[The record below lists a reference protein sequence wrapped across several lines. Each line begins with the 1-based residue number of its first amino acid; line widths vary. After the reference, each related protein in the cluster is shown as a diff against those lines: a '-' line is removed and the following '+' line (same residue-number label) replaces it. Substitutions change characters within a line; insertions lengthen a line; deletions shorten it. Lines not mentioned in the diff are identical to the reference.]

1 MRRYYLDNVRWMT
14 IVLVAVYHVIYIYDS
29 IVADIGVGPFYASQP
44 WDGLQYVL
52 YPWFMVLLFIV
63 AGMCS
68 RYYLEKHSA
77 KEFLRS
83 RTRKLLVPCTIGLLM
98 FGWVQGYISMAIS
111 DAFLTIPDTVPGF
124 AMYFIM
130 VLSGTGVL
138 WFIQMLWFLS
148 VLLFFIR
155 KFEKGKLYEL
165 SSRINV
171 VGLVLL
177 VIPVYLSGLILNTP
191 IIAVYRFGIYGF
203 TFFLG
208 YFVFAH
214 DEVIDRLSKY
224 AVPLIVAA
232 VVLGVIYVV
241 RHFGDNYA
249 VMPTVNC
256 IPAVA
261 YGWAA
266 CLAILASM
274 KKWGDVTSKFMG
286 FMSKRSF
293 GIYVFHY
300 LPLSATAYVLR
311 KYTSV
316 PALPSYLLVAL
327 AAFAGSFVLYE
338 VISRIPVIRWCVL
351 GIKKEKAPKS
361 VTRRNGGENV

>member
-1 MRRYYLDNVRWMT
+1 MRRYYLDNVRWIT
-14 IVLVAVYHVIYIYDS
+14 IVLVVVYHVIYMYNS
-29 IVADIGVGPFYASQP
+29 VVPDIGIGSFYERQP
-44 WDGLQYVL
+44 WDGIQYIL

-68 RYYLEKHSA
+68 RYYLEKHTA
-77 KEFLRS
+77 KEFMRS
-83 RTRKLLVPCTIGLLM
+83 RTNKLLVPSTIGL
-98 FGWVQGYISMAIS
+98 FVIGWVQGYVSMSIT
-111 DAFLTIPDTVPGF
+111 DAFQTMPDTMPGVIL
-124 AMYFIM
+124 YLIM

-148 VLLFFIR
+148 VLLFFVK

-165 SSRINV
+165 SGRINV
-171 VGLVLL
+171 IGLVLL

-191 IIAVYRFGIYGF
+191 VIAVYRFGIYGF

-214 DEVIDRLSKY
+214 DEVIDGLSKY
-224 AVPLIVAA
+224 AVPFIVVSVILGAVY
-232 VVLGVIYVV
+232 VVL
-241 RHFGDNYA
+241 HFGDNYA

-266 CLAILASM
+266 CLAILSSM
-274 KKWGDVTSKFMG
+274 KKWGNVTSKFME
-286 FMSKRSF
+286 FMSKKSF
-293 GIYVFHY
+293 GLYVFHY
-300 LPLSATAYVLR
+300 LPLSATAYVLH

-316 PALPSYLLVAL
+316 SALPSYLLVAL

-338 VISRIPVIRWCVL
+338 VISRIPMIRWCVL
-351 GIKKEKAPKS
+351 GIRKERASKS
-361 VTRRNGGENV
+361 VTSRNGGENV